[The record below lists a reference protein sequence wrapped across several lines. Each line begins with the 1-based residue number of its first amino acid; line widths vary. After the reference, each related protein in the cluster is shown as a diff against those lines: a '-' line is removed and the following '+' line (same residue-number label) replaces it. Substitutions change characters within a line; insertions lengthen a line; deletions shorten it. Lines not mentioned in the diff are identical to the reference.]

1 MRSGTS
7 IGRERRTRRETVVG
21 DFAAALRAANER
33 ARAARIGPKVEWQT
47 DPVGYARTRLKRAF
61 MFPHQIEMM
70 ESVRDN
76 EKTACA
82 AGQKIGKTLC
92 ETDVALWFYEAFPR
106 AQVVMMANTASQ
118 VRTVLWAQLAATLR
132 SLDWAIEGTWS
143 DNPATGFRS
152 PDGRIIR
159 GITARELESLAGI
172 SGPNLLF
179 ILDEASALSQPRYEA
194 IDGNR
199 AGSGNMKILANSNPT
214 RVDGPFA
221 DAFYAKRG
229 FWHSFRVDSRD
240 VARQHEAMREEIEDH
255 QRERGVKVTGELEG
269 VVTERRIAGWLE
281 EYGPQSVFMTVRVF
295 GAFLVNEGGK
305 PISLHLIVQA
315 QAAHADADEDG
326 ELSIGIDPAGPGR
339 DDSGFAI
346 VRGKKCIGLFTF
358 HGLSEDALIEQTL
371 GFIRTYRRTKDG
383 DPRVMI
389 DAEGPIGTAF
399 YRRMRAIAQGV
410 KDPGKTFSVHE
421 VRASRPIKSY
431 PQIYDRTRDHLIANL
446 ARWLE
451 DGGGIPADRF
461 LEAELHV
468 WDWINLPGKGT
479 LKLTDK
485 DDVRKKLGRSP
496 DRCDALALAVWRPA
510 VVTVDAPSPPTQE
523 SRTEDFYQ
531 VPFMPEPTGNDPWW
545 PNG

>member
-1 MRSGTS
+1 VG
-7 IGRERRTRRETVVG
+7 ERRTRRETVVG
-21 DFAAALRAANER
+21 DFAAALRAANDR

-92 ETDVALWFYEAFPR
+92 ETDIALWFYESFPR

-118 VRTVLWAQLAATLR
+118 VRTVVWAQLAATLR
-132 SLDWAIEGTWS
+132 SLDWAIEGKWS
-143 DNPATGFRS
+143 DNPATGFSS

-221 DAFYAKRG
+221 DAFYGKRA
-229 FWHSFRVDSRD
+229 FWHSFRIDSRN
-240 VARQHEAMREEIEDH
+240 VAKQHEAMREEIEEY
-255 QRERGVKVTGELEG
+255 QRAHRLRVTGELEG
-269 VVTERRIAGWLE
+269 VVTERRIAGWTE
-281 EYGPQSVFMTVRVF
+281 EYGPKSVFMIVRVF
-295 GAFLVNEGGK
+295 GDFLVNEGGK
-305 PISLHLIVQA
+305 PISLHLIMQG
-315 QAAHADADEDG
+315 QAAHADADDDG

-339 DDSGFAI
+339 DDTGFAI
-346 VRGKKCIGLFTF
+346 VRGHKCLALFTF
-358 HGLSEDALIEQTL
+358 HGLTEDTIIEHAL
-371 GFIRTYRRTKDG
+371 GFLRTYRRASDG
-383 DPRVMI
+383 TPRLMI
-389 DAEGPIGTAF
+389 DGEGPIGNPLVKRF
-399 YRRMRAIAQGV
+399 RAIAQGV
-410 KDPGKTFSVHE
+410 KDPWKTFAAYGVW
-421 VRASRPIKSY
+421 ASHPIKTY

-451 DGGGIPADRF
+451 DGGGIPPDRF

-479 LKLTDK
+479 LKLIDK

-496 DRCDALALAVWRPA
+496 DRCDALALAVWHPA
-510 VVTVDAPSPPTQE
+510 VVRVDMPTPAASAPAPDA
-523 SRTEDFYQ
+523 RAEDFYQ
-531 VPFMPEPTGNDPWW
+531 SPFEPTGSDPWW
-545 PNG
+545 PSD